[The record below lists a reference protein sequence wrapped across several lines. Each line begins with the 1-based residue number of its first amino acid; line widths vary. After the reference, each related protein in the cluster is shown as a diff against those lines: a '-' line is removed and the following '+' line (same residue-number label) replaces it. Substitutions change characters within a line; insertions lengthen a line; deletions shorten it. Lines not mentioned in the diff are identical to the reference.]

1 MANTQDIRRRI
12 KSIRNTAQIT
22 KAMQMVAA
30 SKMRRAQQ
38 QALAG
43 RPYAALMN
51 RVLVSLQKRTDPTLH
66 PLLHIREVKK
76 ELVLIISTDKGLAGA
91 LNTNLFRE
99 ASNFDASKTAFVVT
113 GKKARQFV
121 ARTKRE
127 LLADFELKDSPS
139 FVDTKAI
146 SKFAAEKFLS
156 REVDKVSVLY
166 THFINTI
173 NQRAVVQTLLPIS
186 NFDLAKSVAAEAK
199 GTETT
204 GKIGSATVQ
213 VEGSAEDVDPMLGYI
228 FEPSAEVVLDA
239 MLPYY
244 IQYQV
249 FQMILDARASEHSAR
264 MVAMKNATDNANQ
277 FIKDLTLEYNKMRQ
291 AGITTELLEIAT
303 AQMALGG

>member
-1 MANTQDIRRRI
+1 
-12 KSIRNTAQIT
+12 
-22 KAMQMVAA
+22 MVAA

-38 QALAG
+38 HALAG

-51 RVLVSLQKRTDPTLH
+51 KVFVSLQKRTDPTLH
-66 PLLHIREVKK
+66 PLLEIRPVQK
-76 ELVLIISTDKGLAGA
+76 ELILIISTDKGLCGA

-99 ASNFDASKTAFVVT
+99 AANFDQADTAFVVT

-121 ARTKRE
+121 VRTKRE

-139 FVDTKAI
+139 FIETKPL
-146 SKFAAEKFLS
+146 SKFCAEKFLS

-173 NQRAVVQTLLPIS
+173 NQRSVVQTLLPIS
-186 NFDLAKSVAAEAK
+186 SFDLGKRESDGEAK
-199 GTETT
+199 
-204 GKIGSATVQ
+204 
-213 VEGSAEDVDPMLGYI
+213 EGVDPMLGYL
-228 FEPSAEVVLDA
+228 FEPNAETVLDM

-244 IQYQV
+244 LQYEV

-264 MVAMKNATDNANQ
+264 MVAMKNATDNANE

>member
-30 SKMRRAQQ
+30 SKMRHAQQ
-38 QALAG
+38 HALAG

-51 RVLVSLQKRTDPTLH
+51 KVLVSLQKRTDPTLH

-76 ELVLIISTDKGLAGA
+76 ELVLIISTDKGLAGSV
-91 LNTNLFRE
+91 NTNLFRE
-99 ASNFDASKTAFVVT
+99 ASNFDASKSAFVVT

-121 ARTKRE
+121 SRTKRE

-139 FVDTKAI
+139 FVETKAI
-146 SKFAAEKFLS
+146 SKFVTEKFLN
-156 REVDKVSVLY
+156 REVDKVSVLF

-173 NQRAVVQTLLPIS
+173 NQRAVVETLLPIS
-186 NFDLAKSVAAEAK
+186 NFDLAK
-199 GTETT
+199 GD
-204 GKIGSATVQ
+204 SAD
-213 VEGSAEDVDPMLGYI
+213 GAAEDVDPMLGYV
-228 FEPSAEVVLDA
+228 FEPSAEVVLDI

-249 FQMILDARASEHSAR
+249 FQMVLDARASEHSAR

>member
-30 SKMRRAQQ
+30 SKMRKAQQ
-38 QALAG
+38 HALAG

-51 RVLVSLQKRTDPTLH
+51 KVLVSLQKRTDPRLH
-66 PLLHIREVKK
+66 PLLHIRPIKK

-99 ASNFDASKTAFVVT
+99 ASNFDSTKTAYVVA
-113 GKKARQFV
+113 GKKARQFI

-127 LLADFELKDSPS
+127 LLADFELKDAPT
-139 FVDTKAI
+139 FVETKPV
-146 SKFAAEKFLS
+146 SKFCAEKFLN
-156 REVDKVSVLY
+156 REVDNVSVVY

-173 NQRAVVQTLLPIS
+173 NQKTIVQALLPIS
-186 NFDLAKSVAAEAK
+186 SFDLPKKHDESAA
-199 GTETT
+199 
-204 GKIGSATVQ
+204 S
-213 VEGSAEDVDPMLGYI
+213 EDVDPMVGYV
-228 FEPSAEVVLDA
+228 FEPNAEAVLDI

-249 FQMILDARASEHSAR
+249 YQMILDARASEHSAR
-264 MVAMKNATDNANQ
+264 MVAMKNATDNANE
-277 FIKDLTLEYNKMRQ
+277 FIKDLTLEYNKIRQ
-291 AGITTELLEIAT
+291 AAITTELLEIAT
-303 AQMALGG
+303 AQMSLGS

>member
-38 QALAG
+38 QALSG
-43 RPYAALMN
+43 RPYAELMN
-51 RVLVSLQKRTDPTLH
+51 KVFVSLQRRTDPRLH
-66 PLLHIREVKK
+66 PLLEIRPLKR

-99 ASNFDASKTAFVVT
+99 AANFDSTKAVFVVT

-127 LLADFELKDSPS
+127 LLADFELKDAPS
-139 FVDTKAI
+139 FVETKPI
-146 SKFAAEKFLS
+146 SKFCTEKFLN

-173 NQRAVVQTLLPIS
+173 NQRPVVQTLLPIS
-186 NFDLAKSVAAEAK
+186 GFDLPQKH
-199 GTETT
+199 
-204 GKIGSATVQ
+204 
-213 VEGSAEDVDPMLGYI
+213 EGSDTNKSADPMIGYI
-228 FEPSAEVVLDA
+228 FEPNAETVLDV

-264 MVAMKNATDNANQ
+264 MVAMKNATDNANE

-291 AGITTELLEIAT
+291 ASITTELLEIAT
-303 AQMALGG
+303 AQMALGS

>member
-30 SKMRRAQQ
+30 SKMRKAQQ
-38 QALAG
+38 HALAG

-51 RVLVSLQKRTDPTLH
+51 KILVSLQRRTDPRLH
-66 PLLHIREVKK
+66 PLLEIRPLKK

-99 ASNFDASKTAFVVT
+99 AAHFDSAKTAFVVT
-113 GKKARQFV
+113 GKKARQFI

-127 LLADFELKDSPS
+127 LLADFELKDAPS
-139 FVDTKAI
+139 FVETKAI
-146 SKFAAEKFLS
+146 PKFCTEKFLN

-186 NFDLAKSVAAEAK
+186 GFDLPKDEPSEGAKEH
-199 GTETT
+199 
-204 GKIGSATVQ
+204 I
-213 VEGSAEDVDPMLGYI
+213 DPMIGYV
-228 FEPSAEVVLDA
+228 FEPNAETVLDV

-244 IQYQV
+244 LQYQV

-264 MVAMKNATDNANQ
+264 MVAMKNATDNANE

-291 AGITTELLEIAT
+291 ASITTELLEIAT
-303 AQMALGG
+303 AQMAVGS

>member
-12 KSIRNTAQIT
+12 KSIRNIGQLT

-51 RVLVSLQKRTDPTLH
+51 RVLVSLQKRTDPRLH
-66 PLLHIREVKK
+66 PLLNIRDVKK
-76 ELVLIISTDKGLAGA
+76 ELLLIISTDKGLAGA

-99 ASNFDASKTAFVVT
+99 ASNFDQSKTVFIVT

-127 LLADFELKDSPS
+127 LLADFELKDSPN
-139 FVDTKAI
+139 FVETKPI
-146 SKFAAEKFLS
+146 SKFCTEKFLN

-166 THFINTI
+166 THFINTV
-173 NQRAVVQTLLPIS
+173 NQRPLAQTLLPIS
-186 NFDLAKSVAAEAK
+186 AFDLPKGEKAEGAAED
-199 GTETT
+199 
-204 GKIGSATVQ
+204 I
-213 VEGSAEDVDPMLGYI
+213 DPMLGYV
-228 FEPSAEVVLDA
+228 FEPNAERVLDA
-239 MLPYY
+239 VLPYY

-249 FQMILDARASEHSAR
+249 YQMILDARASEHSAR
-264 MVAMKNATDNANQ
+264 MVAMKNATDNAAQ

-291 AGITTELLEIAT
+291 ASITTELLEIAT
-303 AQMALGG
+303 AQMALGN

>member
-38 QALAG
+38 HALAG

-51 RVLVSLQKRTDPTLH
+51 KVLVSLQKRTDPRLH

-76 ELVLIISTDKGLAGA
+76 ELLLIISTDKGLAGA

-99 ASNFDASKTAFVVT
+99 AANFDQTKTAFVVT

-139 FVDTKAI
+139 FVETKAV
-146 SKFAAEKFLS
+146 SKFCTEKFLN

-173 NQRAVVQTLLPIS
+173 NQKPVGQTLLPIS
-186 NFDLAKSVAAEAK
+186 AFDLPKEESAEGAAE
-199 GTETT
+199 G
-204 GKIGSATVQ
+204 
-213 VEGSAEDVDPMLGYI
+213 VDPMLGYV
-228 FEPSAEVVLDA
+228 FEPTAEVVLDA

-244 IQYQV
+244 LQYQV